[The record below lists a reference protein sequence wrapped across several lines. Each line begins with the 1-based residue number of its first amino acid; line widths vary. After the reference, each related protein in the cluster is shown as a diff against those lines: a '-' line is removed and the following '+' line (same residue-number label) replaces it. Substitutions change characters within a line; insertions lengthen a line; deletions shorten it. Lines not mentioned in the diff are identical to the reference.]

1 MFMYII
7 MPSVELE
14 PHASLNETTISM
26 FTDDEATDDSSS
38 EEDFRYLL
46 V

>member
-1 MFMYII
+1 MYII
-7 MPSVELE
+7 MPSIQLE
-14 PHASLNETTISM
+14 PHASLNETIISM
-26 FTDDEATDDSSS
+26 FTDDEATDDSSY